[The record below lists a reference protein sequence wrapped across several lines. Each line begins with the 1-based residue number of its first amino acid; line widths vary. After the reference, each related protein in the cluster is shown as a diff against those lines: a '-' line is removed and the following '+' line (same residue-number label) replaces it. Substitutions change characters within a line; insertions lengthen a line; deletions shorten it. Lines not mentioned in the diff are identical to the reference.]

1 MIGLM
6 PNTAGS
12 YSNNLTVSLVD
23 SFTLGSSSG
32 NQYSIS
38 GVTFG
43 AALTGREIF
52 VVMGL
57 HNITGPVVTSGT
69 IGGVTAQ
76 VFGGGRFALM
86 SAIVPTGTSGTI
98 TINVSQQSNSG
109 SVAVFSVT
117 NRRNP
122 NAPPTTITSLGT
134 SFATA
139 FYINNTYPI
148 NAVGLVGAIS
158 IAQSGTTAPT
168 TNLNAPYTKVARD
181 TGSGFENYTGYL
193 LPKTTYSGTRAFSG
207 TFGMTAALG
216 GNLFIVE

>member
-6 PNTAGS
+6 PNTAVG

-23 SFTLGSSSG
+23 SFTLGSSIG
-32 NQYSIS
+32 NLYQIP

-43 AALTGREIF
+43 AASTGREIF
-52 VVMGL
+52 VVMSL
-57 HNITGPVVTSGT
+57 HNNAGPVVTSGT

-76 VFGGGRFALM
+76 ISGDRFALM
-86 SAIVPTGTSGTI
+86 RAIVPTGTSGTI

-122 NAPPTTITSLGT
+122 NAAPTTIATLGT
-134 SFATA
+134 SFVTS
-139 FYINNTYPI
+139 FSINNTYPI
-148 NAVGLVGAIS
+148 NAVGLLGAIT
-158 IAQSGTTAPT
+158 IAQSGSTAPNT
-168 TNLNAPYTKVARD
+168 TFSAPYTKVARD

-193 LPKTTYSGTRAFSG
+193 LPKTTSSGTRTFAG

-216 GNLFIVE
+216 GKLFIIE